1 MGSKSHTDTSWL
13 IALFNPDDSHH
24 SKALRELDELHAPPI
39 ITSFALA
46 ELLIDFEKS
55 DVVDVQATF
64 VQLKK
69 TFSHISDLTA
79 DIALRAAQIR
89 STNKV
94 TLGDAII
101 IASAVAEKAELLT
114 FDKNMRAVYERIK

>member
-24 SKALRELDELHAPPI
+24 SKALRQLDELHGSPTI
-39 ITSFALA
+39 SSFALA
-46 ELLIDFEKS
+46 ELLVDFEKS

-64 VQLKK
+64 EQIKK
-69 TFSHISDLTA
+69 TFDHIIDLTA
-79 DIALRAAQIR
+79 DIALQAAQIR

-101 IASAVAEKAELLT
+101 IASALTEKAELLT
-114 FDKNMRAVYERIK
+114 FDKNMKAVYERIR